1 MLDFFYSFLEDD
13 FSFEMIVEDYID
25 NFHNKYRSENK
36 YLVLNIIIIRFIII
50 FEIIKNIFVY
60 IFNE

>member
-1 MLDFFYSFLEDD
+1 
-13 FSFEMIVEDYID
+13 MIVEDCID

-36 YLVLNIIIIRFIII
+36 YLVLNIFIIRFIII